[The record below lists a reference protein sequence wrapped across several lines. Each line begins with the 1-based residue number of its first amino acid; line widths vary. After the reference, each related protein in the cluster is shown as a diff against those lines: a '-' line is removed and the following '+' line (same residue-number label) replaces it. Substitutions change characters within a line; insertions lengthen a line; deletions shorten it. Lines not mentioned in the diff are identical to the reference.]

1 MRGKNLKL
9 GFPGHEHSLDVG
21 LTHAALRRAPKLL
34 PNLLKRRKARGFD
47 FIEEDAHTQ
56 AHVDRLWVHYQRL
69 RVQAPKPQ
77 RFTR

>member
-1 MRGKNLKL
+1 
-9 GFPGHEHSLDVG
+9 
-21 LTHAALRRAPKLL
+21 LRRAPKLL